1 MEILAVAAFIL
12 AILGGALALLLPER
26 LNLAV
31 VSVSLAAAFLAAVAV
46 FG

>member
-12 AILGGALALLLPER
+12 AVIGGALALLLPER

-31 VSVSLAAAFLAAVAV
+31 VAVALAVAFLAAVAV
-46 FG
+46 F